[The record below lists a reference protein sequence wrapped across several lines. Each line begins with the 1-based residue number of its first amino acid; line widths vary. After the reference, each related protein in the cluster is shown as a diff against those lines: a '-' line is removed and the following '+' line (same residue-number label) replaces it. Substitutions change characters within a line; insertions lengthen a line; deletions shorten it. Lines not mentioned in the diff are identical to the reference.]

1 MRVSIRVI
9 NRIGLDSKAK
19 WYRYRRPIAISDR
32 ISMFTKQHRFDDD
45 VDVDVDVSKRLIS
58 SLLI

>member
-1 MRVSIRVI
+1 MRRISIIRVI

-19 WYRYRRPIAISDR
+19 WHRNRRPIAVSNR
-32 ISMFTKQHRFDDD
+32 ISIFTKQHRFDD
-45 VDVDVDVSKRLIS
+45 DVDVDVSKRLIS